1 MQRLDTGYEQL
12 PTRTARSCSST
23 VVRLALRAG
32 LYALVI
38 GPIAVL
44 ALYAGSSGWFFP
56 EVLPAS
62 WSFDPIARQL
72 ASPRTREALATSLGV
87 AGAVTL
93 LALLIGLPAARTLGL
108 RRFRG
113 RSLALLLL
121 LLPNL
126 VPLIATGMGL
136 NILFL
141 HLGLAGNA
149 LGVILVH
156 LVSALPY
163 AILALLGV
171 FARYD
176 EGYEQQA
183 LTLGANPLRVF
194 WHVMLPLA
202 GPGIVVAALFAFL
215 VSWSQYVL
223 TLLIGGGRVIT
234 LPMLLFA
241 AVSGGNPATIAA
253 LALIFAVPPL
263 VALALTAHALV
274 EGTAPVGQ
282 HV

>member
-1 MQRLDTGYEQL
+1 MLERRERQL
-12 PTRTARSCSST
+12 ARTARVSGRAVART
-23 VVRLALRAG
+23 LLRAS
-32 LYALVI
+32 LYALLL

-56 EVLPAS
+56 DVLPAK
-62 WSFDPIARQL
+62 WSLGPLARQL
-72 ASPRTREALATSLGV
+72 ANDDTREALSASLGI
-87 AGAVTL
+87 AISVTA
-93 LALLIGLPAARTLGL
+93 LALALGLPAARTIGL

-113 RSLALLLL
+113 RSLALLAL

-126 VPLIATGMGL
+126 VPPLATGMGL

-141 HLGLAGNA
+141 RLGLDGSA

-156 LVSALPY
+156 LMSALPY
-163 AILALLGV
+163 AVLVLLGV

-183 LTLGANPLRVF
+183 RTLGAGPLRVF
-194 WHVMLPLA
+194 LRVTLPLV
-202 GPGIVVAALFAFL
+202 GPGVAVAALFAFL

-241 AVSGGNPATIAA
+241 AVSGGNPATIATLALVFAAPPLIAIA
-253 LALIFAVPPL
+253 LAAR
-263 VALALTAHALV
+263 ALAGGAT
-274 EGTAPVGQ
+274 PVGQ